1 MNEADTRAEL
11 IEPQLQQVGWKTG
24 GDVRVNREVICP
36 GEILSSGD
44 RDEEKELKPDFVL
57 TYKNRKIAAIEA
69 KSDEKEVTEGV
80 AQAIKYAKRL
90 DLKYTYAANGKEIYE
105 INMETSKQGLVD
117 SFPSPE
123 ELWNKT
129 YNDLNEWELNF
140 DAVPFEDFGGTKQPR
155 YYQELAVN
163 KAVRAIANNQQR
175 ILLNLATGTGKTF
188 IAFQIAWKLFQTR
201 WNKERDGKRLPRI
214 LFLADRNNLADQAMG
229 DFRAFKGD
237 SLKRILPKEISKNG
251 TVPKNNSIF
260 FTIFQTFMSGE
271 DEPYFGQ
278 YEKDF
283 FDFIIIDECHRGGAN
298 DEGNW
303 RGILE
308 YFNSAVQLGLTATPK
323 RELNADT
330 YDYFGEPVYKYSLIE
345 GIADGFLTPFRVERM
360 KSSMDTYT
368 YSKDDDVEV
377 IDGDPEEGRE
387 YQEHEFNRT
396 ITIPE
401 REEDRVKR
409 LLDNINTNDK
419 TLIFCADQIHALRVR
434 DMVNQHS
441 TSNDPEYCVRV
452 GADDGEDGDT
462 YLLRFRDNEE
472 IIPTILTSSLKLTTG
487 VDATNVRNIV
497 LMRPVSNMIEFKQIL
512 GRGSRLHEGKNYY
525 TLYDFVGAFELFH
538 DPEWEG
544 EPKKP
549 SGGGGNRP
557 PGISPGGGQEE
568 EEKVEIRLSDG
579 KVRNI
584 VSSKATHFVINGKL
598 ISAAEFMQNLFNVLK
613 LPEVLEDE
621 NKLSEI
627 WSKPETRKELLKKL
641 ERHNFKKN
649 DLEDLR
655 TLINAENSD
664 MFDVLQWIAFHK
676 PFISRQ
682 ERVEQSKGKIYAFLK
697 KNEIEFIDSVLNN
710 YIQSDIDELDDSNLS
725 EILRAKYGNISK
737 AQEELGSIERIQEIF
752 FQSQKELF
760 S

>member
-129 YNDLNEWELNF
+129 YNDLNEWELKF

-237 SLKRILPKEISKNG
+237 SLKRIIPKEISKNG

-283 FDFIIIDECHRGGAN
+283 FDFIIIDECHRGG
-298 DEGNW
+298 G
-303 RGILE
+303 
-308 YFNSAVQLGLTATPK
+308 
-323 RELNADT
+323 
-330 YDYFGEPVYKYSLIE
+330 
-345 GIADGFLTPFRVERM
+345 
-360 KSSMDTYT
+360 
-368 YSKDDDVEV
+368 
-377 IDGDPEEGRE
+377 
-387 YQEHEFNRT
+387 
-396 ITIPE
+396 
-401 REEDRVKR
+401 
-409 LLDNINTNDK
+409 
-419 TLIFCADQIHALRVR
+419 
-434 DMVNQHS
+434 
-441 TSNDPEYCVRV
+441 
-452 GADDGEDGDT
+452 
-462 YLLRFRDNEE
+462 
-472 IIPTILTSSLKLTTG
+472 
-487 VDATNVRNIV
+487 
-497 LMRPVSNMIEFKQIL
+497 
-512 GRGSRLHEGKNYY
+512 
-525 TLYDFVGAFELFH
+525 
-538 DPEWEG
+538 
-544 EPKKP
+544 
-549 SGGGGNRP
+549 
-557 PGISPGGGQEE
+557 
-568 EEKVEIRLSDG
+568 
-579 KVRNI
+579 
-584 VSSKATHFVINGKL
+584 
-598 ISAAEFMQNLFNVLK
+598 
-613 LPEVLEDE
+613 
-621 NKLSEI
+621 
-627 WSKPETRKELLKKL
+627 
-641 ERHNFKKN
+641 
-649 DLEDLR
+649 
-655 TLINAENSD
+655 
-664 MFDVLQWIAFHK
+664 
-676 PFISRQ
+676 
-682 ERVEQSKGKIYAFLK
+682 
-697 KNEIEFIDSVLNN
+697 
-710 YIQSDIDELDDSNLS
+710 
-725 EILRAKYGNISK
+725 
-737 AQEELGSIERIQEIF
+737 
-752 FQSQKELF
+752 
-760 S
+760 

>member
-1 MNEADTRAEL
+1 MNEADTRAEQ

-24 GDVRVNREVICP
+24 IDVRVNREVICP

-44 RDEEKELKPDFVL
+44 RDEEKKLIPDFVL
-57 TYKNRKIAAIEA
+57 TYKNRKLAAVEA
-69 KSDEKEVTEGV
+69 KSDEEEVTKGT

-90 DLKYTYAANGKEIYE
+90 DLKYTYAANGKKIYE
-105 INMETSKQGLVD
+105 INMETNEQGLID
-117 SFPSPE
+117 NFPSPE

-129 YNDLNEWELNF
+129 YEDLNEWELKF
-140 DAVPFEDFGGTKQPR
+140 DSVPFEDFGGTKQLR

-163 KAVRAIANNQQR
+163 KAVRAISNNQQR

-214 LFLADRNNLADQAMG
+214 LFLADRNILANQAMD
-229 DFRAFKGD
+229 DFRAFKGR
-237 SLKRILPKEISKNG
+237 SMKRISPKGISKNG
-251 TVPKNNSIF
+251 KVPKNNSIF
-260 FTIFQTFMSGE
+260 FTIFQTFMSGD

-323 RELNADT
+323 RDINTDT
-330 YDYFGEPVYKYSLIE
+330 YDYFGEPVYKYSLLE
-345 GIADGFLTPFRVERM
+345 GIEDGFLTPFRVERM
-360 KSSMDTYT
+360 TSSMDTYT
-368 YSKDDDVEV
+368 YSKNDDVEV
-377 IDGDPEEGRE
+377 IDGDPKEGRE

-396 ITIPE
+396 ITILE

-409 LLDNINTNDK
+409 LLKNIQANEK
-419 TLIFCADQIHALRVR
+419 TIIFCANQIHALRVR
-434 DMVNQHS
+434 DMVNQNAAS
-441 TSNDPEYCVRV
+441 KDPEYCVRV
-452 GADDGEDGDT
+452 GAEDGEDGDE
-462 YLLRFRDNEE
+462 YLLRFRDNESS
-472 IIPTILTSSLKLTTG
+472 IPTVLTSSLKLTTG
-487 VDATNVRNIV
+487 VDARNVRNIV
-497 LMRPVSNMIEFKQIL
+497 LMRPASNMIEFKQIL
-512 GRGSRLHEGKNYY
+512 GRGSRLFDGKNYF

-544 EPKKP
+544 DPEKP
-549 SGGGGNRP
+549 TGGGGTRT
-557 PGISPGGGQEE
+557 PGISPGGGEGE

-584 VSSKATHFVINGKL
+584 TSSKTTHFFLNGKPV
-598 ISAAEFMQNLFNVLK
+598 SAKEFMQNLFNVLK
-613 LPEVLEDE
+613 LPEVLENE

-627 WSKPETRKELLKKL
+627 WSVPQTRKELLKKL

-655 TLINAENSD
+655 RLINAENSD
-664 MFDVLQWIAFHK
+664 MFDVLQWITFHK

-710 YIQSDIDELDDSNLS
+710 YIQSDIDELDDSKLS
-725 EILRAKYGNISK
+725 EILRAKYGNINK

-752 FQSQKELF
+752 FKSQKELF